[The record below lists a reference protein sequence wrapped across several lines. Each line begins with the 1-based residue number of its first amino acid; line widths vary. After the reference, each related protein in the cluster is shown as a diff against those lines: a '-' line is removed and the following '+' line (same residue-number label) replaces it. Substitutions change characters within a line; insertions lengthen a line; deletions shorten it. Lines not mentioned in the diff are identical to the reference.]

1 MKLNRLIT
9 TKGLLFLLIFSVL
22 VFVGDRI
29 NFSKLVGAENQ
40 FFTLFQFFG
49 PVAGAFL
56 GPVVGVLSVLIA
68 EVSSYL
74 ILGKTFTLINVLR
87 LLPMLFAA
95 WYFGTKKDKISFL
108 IPAAAIVLFI
118 AHPVGRQVWFFSLF
132 WTIPIIIK
140 ILPKKYSEKLL
151 KIFINVILITLAVII
166 NIVYPQFRTIGYLL
180 AFLFVILVFNIYSK
194 VSVKSLGA
202 TFTAH
207 SVGGAMWNYIFP
219 MTKAAW
225 IALIPVVIYER
236 LLFAG
241 GIAISFVLLNT
252 LLDKLSS
259 KTKAEYINVDKRYVL
274 FNFKKERFIN

>member
-1 MKLNRLIT
+1 MMKLNKLIT
-9 TKGLLFLLIFSVL
+9 AKGLIFLLIFSVL

-56 GPVVGVLSVLIA
+56 GSVVGVLSVLIA

-74 ILGKTFTLINVLR
+74 LLGKAFTLVNTLR

-95 WYFGTKKDKISFL
+95 WYFGTKKYDKVSFL
-108 IPAAAIVLFI
+108 VPVAAIILFV
-118 AHPVGRQVWFFSLF
+118 AHPVGRQVWFFTLF

-140 ILPKKYSEKLL
+140 LLPKKYGE
-151 KIFINVILITLAVII
+151 
-166 NIVYPQFRTIGYLL
+166 R
-180 AFLFVILVFNIYSK
+180 AFL
-194 VSVKSLGA
+194 KSLGA

-207 SVGGAMWNYIFP
+207 SVGGAMWNYIVP
-219 MTKAAW
+219 MTPAAW
-225 IALIPVVIYER
+225 VALIPVVIFER

-241 GIAISFVLLNT
+241 GITVSFIALNT
-252 LLDKLSS
+252 LLDKLDAR
-259 KTKAEYINVDKRYVL
+259 TKSDYVSVDKRYVL
-274 FNFKKERFIN
+274 FKHAA

>member
-1 MKLNRLIT
+1 MKLNKLV
-9 TKGLLFLLIFSVL
+9 TKKGMLFLIIFSAL

-74 ILGKTFTLINVLR
+74 LLGKAFTLVNVLR

-95 WYFGTKKDKISFL
+95 WYFGTRKDKLSFFV
-108 IPAAAIVLFI
+108 PVAAIALFI
-118 AHPVGRQVWFFSLF
+118 AHPVGRQVWFFALF

-140 ILPKKYSEKLL
+140 LLPKKYGEK
-151 KIFINVILITLAVII
+151 
-166 NIVYPQFRTIGYLL
+166 
-180 AFLFVILVFNIYSK
+180 AFLR
-194 VSVKSLGA
+194 SLGT

-207 SVGGAMWNYIFP
+207 SVGGAMWNYIVP
-219 MTKAAW
+219 MTPAAW
-225 IALIPVVIYER
+225 VALIPVVIYER

-241 GIAISFVLLNT
+241 GITVSFITLNT
-252 LLDKLSS
+252 LLDRLDA
-259 KTKAEYINVDKRYVL
+259 KTKEEYVNVDKRYVL
-274 FNFKKERFIN
+274 FKQPA

>member
-1 MKLNRLIT
+1 MKLNKLMT

-22 VFVGDRI
+22 VFIGDRI

-68 EVSSYL
+68 EVASKVYTNA
-74 ILGKTFTLINVLR
+74 TFDLVTVLR

-95 WYFGTKKDKISFL
+95 WYFGTRRDKLSFL
-108 IPAAAIVLFI
+108 IPVAAIVLFI

-140 ILPKKYSEKLL
+140 LLPKKYGE
-151 KIFINVILITLAVII
+151 
-166 NIVYPQFRTIGYLL
+166 R
-180 AFLFVILVFNIYSK
+180 AFL
-194 VSVKSLGA
+194 KSFGA

-207 SVGGAMWNYIFP
+207 AVGGAMWNYIVP
-219 MTKAAW
+219 MTPAAW
-225 IALIPVVIYER
+225 IALIPIVIFER
-236 LLFAG
+236 LIFAS
-241 GIAISFVLLNT
+241 GITISYVGLNT
-252 LLDKLSS
+252 LLDRINV
-259 KTKAEYINVDKRYVL
+259 KTKSEYIDVDKRYVL
-274 FNFKKERFIN
+274 FKQTA